1 MGGAVC
7 IGGGQTAIKEMN
19 KEVTAVFLSMM
30 GRTEEPGGGGG
41 RGKEER
47 RLGDRRERGE

>member
-1 MGGAVC
+1 MEGAIC
-7 IGGGQTAIKEMN
+7 IGGGHTAIKEMN
-19 KEVTAVFLSMM
+19 KEVTAVFPSVV

-47 RLGDRRERGE
+47 RMGDRREG